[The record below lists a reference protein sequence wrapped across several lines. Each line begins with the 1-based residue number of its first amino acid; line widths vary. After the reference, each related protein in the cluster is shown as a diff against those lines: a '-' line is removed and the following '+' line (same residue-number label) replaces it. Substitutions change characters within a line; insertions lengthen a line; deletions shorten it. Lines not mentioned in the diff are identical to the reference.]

1 MGLGIAD
8 LQAMVAN
15 EPRRALE
22 LALLDAVA
30 AEAGADAHRH
40 AEALWVAGLAHRAL
54 GDMRAAMASHTAA
67 RVVAEPVDRALAAR
81 VAISL
86 AFEIGHTGDIPA
98 AVALLAAIEDDV
110 DEHDLPGLHNQRGVF
125 HHRTG
130 RLHEAAVA
138 YGQARDAATAAGDL
152 VTRLKALV
160 NLGAVESQLGR
171 YDDARRV
178 LLEAVELAFEGEQV
192 SMASLALANLAYVET
207 VEGNLPEA
215 IDAYVSA
222 EDGYRQTGDQADL
235 PRLYADHASALAD
248 ANLLDDAEH
257 LIDRAV
263 AISAAGGNDLE
274 HAELLL
280 VSAEIDLAK
289 GQPAEAHVSAVDAV
303 AAFTRQG
310 RDSWLHV
317 AERLR
322 LRAEARLTPDEPGIA
337 EGLVMNGRA
346 LAAGGWRSD
355 ALSSTLL
362 AALLYVQHGRHDE
375 ARELLTAAGPEAT
388 RGRGADKVMLGRVAA
403 MLATAAGD
411 RRAARRA
418 VSAGLR
424 SAAASQAGL
433 GSLEARSQAA
443 HHGAELIELGARLA
457 IEDGRPRELLHRI
470 EAMRTMVWRAP
481 LVRAPDDEAMAAALS
496 ELRRLS
502 AAAGDPDAGPDERRA
517 ADRQRLRVE
526 REIRTLSR
534 RARGQRGEATTTEDA
549 VADALGQLGERDL
562 LAYANLTGRLWAVVA
577 RGGRTSLHDLGDV
590 AALDE
595 HLEVCAFALHRLNRV
610 QGSDA
615 SRNAAAQLLDDAAT
629 SLADQLLPAT
639 VARSE
644 RPLVVVPTGALHG
657 VPWTALAPLRDR
669 PVSVSPSLS
678 AWSTA
683 AQAAAARGGGPR
695 RDRPVAFVAG
705 PALQFADAEITE
717 LARSYARSDV
727 VASTDSTA
735 DGVVDL
741 FGRCELVHLACHGAF
756 RTDNPLFSTLAVGD
770 GPLTVYDLERA
781 AGMPEVV
788 VLSACSVGT
797 SAAINGGTLL
807 GLSSA
812 LGAFG
817 ASDVIAPLTP
827 VNDERVMAVMRRVHE
842 RLAAG
847 AAPAAA
853 LAGAVDDEGR
863 LDPVAAAFVVIGA

>member
-1 MGLGIAD
+1 MAFSITD
-8 LQAMVAN
+8 LLAMVEN

-22 LALLDAVA
+22 LATHEADA
-30 AEAGADAHRH
+30 AEAAADVRRH
-40 AEALWVAGLAHRAL
+40 AEALWIAGLAHRAL
-54 GDMRAAMASHTAA
+54 GDMRAAMTVHTTS
-67 RVVAEPVDRALAAR
+67 REVATSVDRALAAR

-86 AFEIGHTGDIPA
+86 AWEVGHAGDIGA
-98 AVALLAAIEDDV
+98 AVALLAAVEDDV
-110 DEHDLPGLHNQRGVF
+110 DEHDRPGLHNQRGAF
-125 HHRTG
+125 HYRTG
-130 RLHEAAVA
+130 RLHDAVVA
-138 YGQARDAATAAGDL
+138 WTTARDTAMVVGD
-152 VTRLKALV
+152 RLTHLRALI
-160 NLGAVESQLGR
+160 NLGVIESQRGG
-171 YDDARRV
+171 YDAARQH
-178 LLEAVELAFEGEQV
+178 LLSAVTLAFELGQV
-192 SMASLALANLAYVET
+192 SLASLALANLAYVET

-263 AISAAGGNDLE
+263 AIAAAGGNDLE

-289 GQPAEAHVSAVDAV
+289 GKPHEAHVSAVDAV

-337 EGLVMNGRA
+337 EGLVMNSRA
-346 LAAGGWRSD
+346 LQAGGWRSD

-362 AALLYVQHGRHDE
+362 AALVYAEHGRPDD
-375 ARELLTAAGPEAT
+375 ARALLADVGSDAS
-388 RGRGADKVMLGRVAA
+388 RGRFADRVMYGRIVA
-403 MLATAAGD
+403 MLAAQAGD
-411 RRAARRA
+411 RAEARRA
-418 VSAGLR
+418 VRAGLR
-424 SAAASQAGL
+424 AVAAAQAAL
-433 GSLEARSQAA
+433 GSLEARAQAA

-457 IEDGRPRELLHRI
+457 IADRRPRELLHRI

-481 LVRAPDDEAMAAALS
+481 LARAPDDAAMAELLA
-496 ELRRLS
+496 ELRRAS
-502 AAAGDPDAGPDERRA
+502 AAAADPDADPDDRSR

-526 REIRTLSR
+526 RDIRTHSR

-549 VADALGQLGERDL
+549 VADTLEHLGDRQLV
-562 LAYANLTGRLWAVVA
+562 AYANVVGRLWAVVA
-577 RGGRTSLHDLGDV
+577 RGGRTSLHDLGEV

-615 SRNAAAQLLDDAAT
+615 SRAAARQLLDDAAS
-629 SLADQLLPAT
+629 SLAAQLLPAS
-639 VARSE
+639 VARSD
-644 RPLVVVPTGALHG
+644 RPLVLVPTGALHG
-657 VPWTALAPLRDR
+657 VPWTALGPLRGR
-669 PVSVSPSLS
+669 AVSVSPSLS
-678 AWSTA
+678 AWSSA
-683 AQAAAARGGGPR
+683 LQAAATRSGPR
-695 RDRPVAFVAG
+695 RDRASAFVAG
-705 PALQFADAEITE
+705 PALQFADAEIAA
-717 LARSYARSDV
+717 LARSYVRPTV
-727 VASTDSTA
+727 VASADSTA
-735 DGVVDL
+735 DGVVEL
-741 FGRCELVHLACHGAF
+741 FGRSDLVHLACHGAF
-756 RTDNPLFSTLAVGD
+756 RTDNPLFSTLSLGD
-770 GPLTVYDLERA
+770 GQLTVYDLERSA
-781 AGMPEVV
+781 AMPEVV

-797 SAAINGGTLL
+797 SASINGGTLL

-827 VNDERVMAVMRRVHE
+827 VNDEVVMAVMQRVHVA
-842 RLAAG
+842 LAAG
-847 AAPAAA
+847 DAPAAA
-853 LAGAVDDEGR
+853 LAGAAHCGDD